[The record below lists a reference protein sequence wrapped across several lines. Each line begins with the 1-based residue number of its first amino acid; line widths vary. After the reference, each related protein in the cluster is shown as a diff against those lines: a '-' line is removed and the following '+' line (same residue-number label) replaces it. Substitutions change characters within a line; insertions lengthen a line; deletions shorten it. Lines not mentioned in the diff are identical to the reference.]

1 MVLENG
7 TASCSE
13 TSVTVHRYTCNRTAE
28 DTNLPMLPLF
38 NCYIKFMNRK
48 STHYINLGT
57 VNNVSC
63 LCLVYFQQTAC
74 EC

>member
-1 MVLENG
+1 
-7 TASCSE
+7 
-13 TSVTVHRYTCNRTAE
+13 
-28 DTNLPMLPLF
+28 
-38 NCYIKFMNRK
+38 MNRK